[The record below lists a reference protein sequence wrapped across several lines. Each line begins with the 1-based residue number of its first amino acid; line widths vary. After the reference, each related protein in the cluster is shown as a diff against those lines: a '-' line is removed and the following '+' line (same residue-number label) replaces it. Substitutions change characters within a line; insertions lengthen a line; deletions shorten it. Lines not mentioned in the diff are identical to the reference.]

1 MKVKIRYFA
10 FLRELTGKRE
20 ELIELEED
28 TSVGK
33 LLETLSAKY
42 GEKFR
47 DYLYGVGEFE
57 GLTLNFL
64 LNGRNISLDEGFN
77 TKLQDGDVLSILP
90 PVAGG

>member
-10 FLRELTGKRE
+10 LLRELTGKRE
-20 ELIELEED
+20 ELVELEED
-28 TSVGK
+28 ASVGK
-33 LLETLSAKY
+33 LLETLSIKY
-42 GEKFR
+42 GGRFR

-57 GLTLNFL
+57 GLSLNFL
-64 LNGRNISLDEGFN
+64 LNGRNVSLDKGFE

>member
-10 FLRELTGKRE
+10 LLRELTGKRE
-20 ELIELEED
+20 ELVELEED

-42 GEKFR
+42 GGRFR

-57 GLTLNFL
+57 GLSLNFL
-64 LNGRNISLDEGFN
+64 LNGRNVSLDKGFE

>member
-1 MKVKIRYFA
+1 MKVKVRYFA
-10 FLRELTGKRE
+10 LLREFTGKRE
-20 ELIELEED
+20 DLVELEED
-28 TSVGK
+28 TSVGE

-57 GLTLNFL
+57 GLSINIL
-64 LNGRNISLDEGFN
+64 LNGRNISLNEGFK

>member
-1 MKVKIRYFA
+1 M
-10 FLRELTGKRE
+10 REFTGRRE
-20 ELIELEED
+20 DLIELEEG
-28 TSVGK
+28 TSVGE
-33 LLETLSAKY
+33 LLEMLSAKY

-57 GLTLNFL
+57 GLSLNFL
-64 LNGRNISLDEGFN
+64 LNGRNISLSEGFK

>member
-20 ELIELEED
+20 ELVELEEGI
-28 TSVGK
+28 SIGK
-33 LLETLSAKY
+33 LLETLSVKY

-57 GLTLNFL
+57 GLSLNFL

>member
-10 FLRELTGKRE
+10 LLRELTGKRE
-20 ELIELEED
+20 ELVELEED
-28 TSVGK
+28 ASVGK

-42 GEKFR
+42 GGKFR

-57 GLTLNFL
+57 GLSLNFL
-64 LNGRNISLDEGFN
+64 LNGRNVSLDKGFE